1 MWGKL
6 PGMRD
11 NRPDFQFDEN
21 ARGAGALGEARG
33 IVAQDF
39 VRAYVNE
46 KWREA
51 GEVRVKRGRERIAWI
66 GVAEIIA
73 RGCRDVGA
81 DEHGAAAGVGSNGI
95 TGGGKIRPGRK
106 ERRGGRERMA
116 GGAKSERA
124 REVKTT
130 ASGLT
135 GNHNAFRRVTRAK
148 KRTVKGHGV
157 IHSGGQPDPR
167 PEGIG
172 PSDNRGHM

>member
-21 ARGAGALGEARG
+21 TRGAGALGEARG

-51 GEVRVKRGRERIAWI
+51 GEVGIKRRRERIAWI

-73 RGCRDVGA
+73 SGFREVGSH
-81 DEHGAAAGVGSNGI
+81 EHGAAAGVCSHAI
-95 TGGGKIRPGRK
+95 AGR
-106 ERRGGRERMA
+106 
-116 GGAKSERA
+116 
-124 REVKTT
+124 V
-130 ASGLT
+130 
-135 GNHNAFRRVTRAK
+135 
-148 KRTVKGHGV
+148 
-157 IHSGGQPDPR
+157 Q
-167 PEGIG
+167 
-172 PSDNRGHM
+172 